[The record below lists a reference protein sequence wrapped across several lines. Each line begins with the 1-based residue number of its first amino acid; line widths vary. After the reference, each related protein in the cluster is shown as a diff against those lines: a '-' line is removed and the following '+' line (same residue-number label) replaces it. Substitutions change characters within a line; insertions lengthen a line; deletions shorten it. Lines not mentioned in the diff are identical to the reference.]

1 MRTRLFIRP
10 GSRAATATSCW
21 WGNKKPRARRGFR
34 GSPAAHLCGGD
45 DVFHFRERLGLDL
58 ADALGRDLELGC
70 ELVQRRR
77 VLFPQ
82 PARFDDAPAARVATR
97 PPGPQAP
104 GPPSF
109 IPLPRSGLRRA
120 RRPPARGV
128 M

>member
-58 ADALGRDLELGC
+58 ADALGRDLEFGG

-82 PARFDDAPAARVATR
+82 PARFDDAAAAPIRTPQR
-97 PPGPQAP
+97 GPPHP
-104 GPPSF
+104 GPPHLLPP
-109 IPLPRSGLRRA
+109 PLPHPPTPL
-120 RRPPARGV
+120 PPARQHS
-128 M
+128 